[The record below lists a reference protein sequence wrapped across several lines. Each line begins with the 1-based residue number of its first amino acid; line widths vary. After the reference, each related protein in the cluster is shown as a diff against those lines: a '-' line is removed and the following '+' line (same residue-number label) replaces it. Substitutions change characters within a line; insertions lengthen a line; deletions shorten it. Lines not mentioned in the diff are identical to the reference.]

1 MCLYIAAFR
10 HKRDP
15 NRIGSYLPLVADRP
29 LLVKKRV
36 RRGSVPGTYFAPYR
50 GDRIEFGVPLE
61 TKLDRHYSVV
71 ENGFH
76 CYLYNATRSDWEVR
90 NTLDNYDVST
100 IFCVIPEGAEYYI
113 GTDREVV
120 TNKIMYFEHHKDVA
134 DYYGI
139 SLMELQATPAFRATH
154 D

>member
-1 MCLYIAAFR
+1 MCLYIAGYR
-10 HKRDP
+10 HKPDP
-15 NRIGSYLPLVADRP
+15 NRISSYLPLVADRP

-61 TKLDRHYSVV
+61 TTLDRHYTMV
-71 ENGFH
+71 EKGFH
-76 CYLYNATRSDWEVR
+76 CYLYSATRSDWEVR
-90 NTLDNYDVST
+90 SSLDSYDVTT
-100 IFCVIPEGAEYYI
+100 IFCVIPVGAEYYI

-120 TNKIMYFEHHKDVA
+120 TNKIMYFETHKDVA

-139 SLMELQATPAFRATH
+139 SLAELQDTAPYRATH